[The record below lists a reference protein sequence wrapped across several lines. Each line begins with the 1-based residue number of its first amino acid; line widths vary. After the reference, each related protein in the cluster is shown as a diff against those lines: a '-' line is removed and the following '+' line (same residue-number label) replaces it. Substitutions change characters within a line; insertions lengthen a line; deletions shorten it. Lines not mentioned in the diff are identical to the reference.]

1 MGIIA
6 AMHPTIFLDRDG
18 VINENRPS
26 YIRSWADV
34 VIYPQALEALAK
46 ASSIPYKFVIVTNQ
60 SAVGRGIISLEQ
72 AQEIN
77 TKLLNIIRQA
87 GGRIDGIFMCPH
99 APHENCDC
107 RKPQPGLL
115 FQAAEKLSLDLSRSM
130 LIGDALSDL
139 LAGQA
144 AGLPNTILV
153 RTGRGVSQDKLP
165 KPDNLKPYLLYETLT
180 DALNDIISGHI
191 PSPLNTHPGS

>member
-1 MGIIA
+1 
-6 AMHPTIFLDRDG
+6 
-18 VINENRPS
+18 
-26 YIRSWADV
+26 V
-34 VIYPQALEALAK
+34 VIYPQALEALAN

-60 SAVGRGIISLEQ
+60 SPVGRGIISLEQ

-99 APHENCDC
+99 APQEKCAC
-107 RKPQPGLL
+107 RKPMPDLL

-144 AGLPNTILV
+144 ASLPTTILV

-165 KPDNLKPYLLYETLT
+165 KPDNLKPYLLYETLA
-180 DALNDIISGHI
+180 DALNDIRLGNI
-191 PSPLNTHPGS
+191 PAPLNTPPDSTSG